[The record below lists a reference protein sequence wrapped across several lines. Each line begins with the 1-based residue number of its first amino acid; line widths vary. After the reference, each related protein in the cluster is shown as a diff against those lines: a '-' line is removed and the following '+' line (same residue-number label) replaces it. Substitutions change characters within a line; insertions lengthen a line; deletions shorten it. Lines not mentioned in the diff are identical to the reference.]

1 MKELTLVYDNLGHKE
16 LEEYL
21 LTVKGIKEVSVKNDK
36 MLEIN
41 VKYDPKETSIKVIQ
55 TEIELF
61 LDITKYSCLY
71 SVDKHE
77 KNTKTYHGTKDDVC
91 CDYCYM
97 GFVDE
102 LYNTEG
108 VSKVSSNFD
117 EYFLNHKI
125 KFDVA
130 IEYDPNKVTEEELN
144 KHIEEL

>member
-21 LTVKGIKEVSVKNDK
+21 LSLKGIKEVSIKNDNL
-36 MLEIN
+36 LEIN
-41 VKYDPKETSIKVIQ
+41 VKYDSKETSIKVIQ

-71 SVDKHE
+71 SFDKHE
-77 KNTKTYHGTKDDVC
+77 KDTKTYHGTKDDVC

-117 EYFLNHKI
+117 EYFSNHKI
-125 KFDVA
+125 KFDVE
-130 IEYDPNKVTEEELN
+130 IEYDPNKITEKELD
-144 KHIEEL
+144 KYIEEL

>member
-21 LTVKGIKEVSVKNDK
+21 LTVKGIKEVSIKNDNK
-36 MLEIN
+36 LEIN

-61 LDITKYSCLY
+61 LDITKYSFMY
-71 SVDKHE
+71 SFDKHE
-77 KNTKTYHGTKDDVC
+77 KNTKTYHGTKDAVC

-97 GFVDE
+97 GFIDE

-108 VSKVSSNFD
+108 VSKVSSNFE
-117 EYFLNHKI
+117 EYFSNHKI
-125 KFDVA
+125 QFDVA
-130 IEYDPNKVTEEELN
+130 IEYDPNKVTEEELK